1 MIRRGILVSNSLIAI
16 SLLFAANAA
25 WAQSA
30 NTGALTGRVTD
41 AATGQP
47 VAGVT
52 VVAQGPQGEQAELT
66 DTDGTY
72 TLTGLVPG
80 LYVVRY
86 YYANVK
92 VERPNVTIFAD
103 KKIQVNVPLQTKA
116 ATAETY
122 TITEKAPTVDVGS
135 TKIGTTINQDFTRN
149 VPVGRNFDT
158 VAEVAPGAQ
167 VDGMGVAFSGT
178 TSAENSYVIDGINV
192 TSIHMSQAAASS
204 LGSALNLDFIQEV
217 EVITGGYN
225 AEYGRATGGIVN
237 VITKSGSN
245 EFHGDA
251 AAYYDPGP
259 LRGTAPVIAFPG
271 SSLSFLPEHAAGDYR
286 LDFFADLGGPIIK
299 DRLWFYVGFEPI
311 FRHTTTRRI
320 VSKLVDN
327 CDQSHNAD
335 GSVNPTFT
343 GPCVTGTGGDGY
355 QDFTNGGFATQELYH
370 TLFTSSQS
378 EYQWTAKV
386 NLLVTPDHTLEVAY
400 YGSPNT
406 SDAFREQGAP
416 GLPSRILAGSQDLV
430 GHWISKLFDKKWQLE
445 ASLSLHKEIQEHELV
460 DPLENQSAIT
470 WQTDPAG
477 NVNTN
482 SISDRQGAWS
492 SVSWFKPYEPT
503 NAFDANGNPVNGQDL
518 IDQNCDVTNAQ
529 MAGSNKLP
537 SIHPVD
543 PASKLKI
550 VCPIPSYTL
559 GGAGYWENLSAQR
572 IGARIAGTNFFRA
585 LGHHQMMYGWD
596 PEINSFT
603 DTRLYTGNGYIQPI
617 QNGGSKLVEGLGW
630 GYFKDRSIGPSAT
643 NVVPFPFKKDA
654 SGNPLCGSDNHICSA
669 TETPTRDLSQCD
681 QVSGQPDNGIPTD
694 ASVFCADTQTINH
707 ALFFRDSW
715 SILPN
720 LTLNLGI
727 RWERQS
733 IQGIRDF
740 ENNIIGDSPIELNN
754 NWAPRIGVIYDPTNE
769 GKAKVYGSFA
779 RFYESIPLDINNRS
793 FGNEG
798 FLQNYYSYR
807 DSTTAPR
814 PDQVDQRGCIQ
825 SLISGGPAPFNIIG
839 TSADMM
845 HNGSICPTAGAPG
858 LFGGSKSL
866 IEPNLQGMYT
876 DEIVVGGE
884 YEIIEDLAIGGYYT
898 HRNLGTI
905 IEDGSVNLER
915 TGTGNYYITNPGES
929 VSQDQINTLLS
940 RAKAANAEAMR
951 QMGAGNVI
959 AAHDYQAFSA
969 DLNTFA
975 DTLPY
980 FARFEPPSRDYNALT
995 LTAKKRFSRNWLAQ
1009 ASYTYARTIGNYPG
1023 IYNPYI
1029 DQKDPN
1035 ISTLYDLPDVIANRK
1050 GALPIDTPHQLKID
1064 GYYTWKLKGDNSV
1077 VTGTSFRAQSGTPR
1091 NTLGINDIYNSYEVF
1106 ILPSATAGR
1115 NDFLT
1120 SWDIQLAYVR
1130 QLPRNM
1136 QLQLF
1141 FAAYNVLNESTV
1153 LSRDD
1158 GYTINYV
1165 TPIVNGTE
1173 ADLHHL
1179 KTIPCVSCLNP
1190 NGMIV
1195 RTAGAVAKPN
1205 AAFGQPTSYQAP
1217 IFTRF
1222 GARFTF

>member
-1 MIRRGILVSNSLIAI
+1 MIRRGILASSCL
-16 SLLFAANAA
+16 SLLTAFFAANPA
-25 WAQSA
+25 WGQSA

-66 DTDGTY
+66 DSDGTY
-72 TLTGLVPG
+72 TITGLIPG
-80 LYVVRY
+80 TYVVRY

-92 VERPNVTIFAD
+92 VERPNVTVFAD

-135 TKIGTTINQDFTRN
+135 TKIGTTITKEFTQN

-178 TSAENSYVIDGINV
+178 TSAENNYVIDGINV
-192 TSIHMSQAAASS
+192 TSVHMSQAAGSS

-251 AAYYDPGP
+251 AMYYDPGP

-299 DRLWFYVGFEPI
+299 DRLWFYAGFEPI

-320 VSKLVDN
+320 ISKLVDN
-327 CDQSHNAD
+327 CDQSKNAD
-335 GSVNPTFT
+335 GSPNPTFT
-343 GPCVTGTGGDGY
+343 GPCVAGSDGY
-355 QDFTNGGFATQELYH
+355 QDYTNGGFATKELYH
-370 TLFTSSQS
+370 TLFTRDEA
-378 EYQWTAKV
+378 EYQWTGKL
-386 NLLVTPDHTLEVAY
+386 NLLITPDHTFDIGY
-400 YGSPNT
+400 YGSPN
-406 SDAFREQGAP
+406 SVDAFRETGAP
-416 GLPSRILAGSQDLV
+416 GLPSRTLGGSQDLK
-430 GHWISKLFDKKWQLE
+430 GRWLSKLFDKKWQIE
-445 ASLSLHKEIQEHELV
+445 ASLAYHREIQEHDLV
-460 DPLENQSAIT
+460 DPLENQSAII
-470 WQTDPAG
+470 WNTDPAT
-477 NVNTN
+477 NINTN
-482 SISDRQGAWS
+482 GLSDRQGAWS
-492 SVSWFKPYEPT
+492 SVSWFKQYEPT

-518 IDQNCDVTNAQ
+518 VGSECDQPTI
-529 MAGSNKLP
+529 SSRP
-537 SIHPVD
+537 TIHPVD

-550 VCPIPSYTL
+550 VCPIPGYLL
-559 GGAGYWENLSAQR
+559 GGQGNWENLVAQR
-572 IGARIAGTNFFRA
+572 IGARVAGTNFFRA

-603 DTRLYTGNGYIQPI
+603 DTRLYTGNGLVEPI
-617 QNGGSKLVEGLGW
+617 QNGGSKLVVGLGW
-630 GYFKDRSIGPSAT
+630 GYFVDRSVGPTAN
-643 NVVPFPFKKDA
+643 NVVAYPFQKNADGTAKKDA
-654 SGNPLCGSDNHICSA
+654 MGNAIPDY
-669 TETPTRDLSQCD
+669 SQCD
-681 QVSGQPDNGIPTD
+681 LVSGQPNNGIPSD
-694 ASVFCADTQTINH
+694 ASVFCADTKTINH
-707 ALFFRDSW
+707 ALFWRDSW

-727 RWERQS
+727 RWERQE
-733 IQGIRDF
+733 IQGIQDF
-740 ENNIIGDSPIELNN
+740 ENTIVGDAPIVLNN
-754 NWAPRIGVIYDPTNE
+754 NWAPRFGVIYDPTNE

-798 FLQNYYSYR
+798 FLQNYYAYR
-807 DSTTAPR
+807 DATMPPR
-814 PDQVDQRGCIQ
+814 PEQVDQRTCIE
-825 SLISGGPAPFNIIG
+825 SLIQAPPPFNIVG
-839 TSADMM
+839 TSGDGM
-845 HNGSICPTAGAPG
+845 HKGSICPTAGAPG

-866 IEPNLQGMYT
+866 IEPDLQGMYT
-876 DEIVVGGE
+876 DEIVIGGE
-884 YEIIEDLAIGGYYT
+884 YEIIEDLALGGYYT

-905 IEDGSVNLER
+905 IEDGSVNLTR
-915 TGTGNYYITNPGES
+915 IGTGNYYITNPGES
-929 VSQDQINTLLS
+929 VSSSQIQTLQD
-940 RAKAANAEAMR
+940 RARAANVEAMR
-951 QMGAGNVI
+951 QMSAGNVI

-969 DLNTFA
+969 DLSTFA
-975 DTLPY
+975 DSLPY
-980 FARFEPPSRDYNALT
+980 FARFEKPERDYNSLT

-1064 GYYTWKLKGDNSV
+1064 GYYTWRLKGDNSL

-1115 NDFLT
+1115 NDFFT
-1120 SWDIQLAYVR
+1120 NWDILLAYQR

-1136 QLQLF
+1136 TLQIF
-1141 FAAYNVLNESTV
+1141 FTAYNVLNESV
-1153 LSRDD
+1153 ALSRDD
-1158 GYTINYV
+1158 AYTINYV
-1165 TPIVNGTE
+1165 TPIVNGTS
-1173 ADLHHL
+1173 ADLGHL
-1179 KTIPCVSCLNP
+1179 KTIPCVQCLNP
-1190 NGMIV
+1190 QMQIV
-1195 RTAGAVAKPN
+1195 HTAAAVAKPN